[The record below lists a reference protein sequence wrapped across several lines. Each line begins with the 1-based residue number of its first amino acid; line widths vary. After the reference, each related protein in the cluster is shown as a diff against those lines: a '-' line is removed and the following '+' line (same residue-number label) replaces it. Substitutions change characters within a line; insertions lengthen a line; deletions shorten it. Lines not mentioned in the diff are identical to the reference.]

1 VTAKQVAVLFFVG
14 VFLGVVYD
22 YMMWQGWL

>member
-1 VTAKQVAVLFFVG
+1 MTAKQMTALFLIG
-14 VFLGVVYD
+14 VVLGVVYD